1 MSIDLFPGDTALT
14 CPIWVRLINN
24 LDINILIS
32 LEFIRSSEKA
42 IVYAISHEVAQHSAI
57 TGVGLVALQQLVT
70 VLDKY
75 FPARIE
81 MALLLRELR
90 SWVFRHQVGSLNSAL
105 CCDD

>member
-1 MSIDLFPGDTALT
+1 MPMSIDLFPGDTALT

-24 LDINILIS
+24 LDINILFS
-32 LEFIRSSEKA
+32 LEFFRSSEKA
-42 IVYAISHEVAQHSAI
+42 IVYAVSHEVAQHSAI

-90 SWVFRHQVGSLNSAL
+90 SWVFRHQVRSLNPL
-105 CCDD
+105 R